1 MFYVPITSR
10 FGRIKLEVVSSNVK
24 GLFAS
29 KTVEHVLLSFSIPV
43 PQLKKEPFNSNAPF
57 SLDFKVDPKHIH
69 EVVDQ
74 SMQLEWD
81 ASLGSRLKIEVEDMS
96 NLAVK
101 MMPNP
106 NLNIVEDRVKIP
118 EPALKDITLTIA
130 RVSAPT

>member
-1 MFYVPITSR
+1 
-10 FGRIKLEVVSSNVK
+10 
-24 GLFAS
+24 
-29 KTVEHVLLSFSIPV
+29 
-43 PQLKKEPFNSNAPF
+43 
-57 SLDFKVDPKHIH
+57 
-69 EVVDQ
+69 
-74 SMQLEWD
+74 MQLEWD

-130 RVSAPT
+130 RVSALTWFLNELD

>member
-10 FGRIKLEVVSSNVK
+10 FGQIKLEVVSSNVK
-24 GLFAS
+24 GLFAV

-43 PQLKKEPFNSNAPF
+43 PQLKKEPFNKNTPF
-57 SLDFKVDPKHIH
+57 SLGFRVDPKHIN

-81 ASLGSRLKIEVEDMS
+81 ASLGSKLIIEVEDMS

-130 RVSAPT
+130 RVSALT